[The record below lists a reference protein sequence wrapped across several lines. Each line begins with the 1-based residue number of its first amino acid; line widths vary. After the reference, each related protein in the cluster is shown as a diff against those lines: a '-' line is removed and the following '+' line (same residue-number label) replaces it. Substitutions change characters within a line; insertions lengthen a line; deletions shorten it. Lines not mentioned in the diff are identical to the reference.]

1 MIDHIINPSQMKVE
15 PLPYPE
21 KEIEHI
27 ITQIIRLTDE
37 CKDSMYSH
45 HFDETLSILND
56 MLRLMTKPIMVIK
69 HD

>member
-15 PLPYPE
+15 PIPYPE

-37 CKDSMYSH
+37 CKHNDYNH
-45 HFDETLSILND
+45 NIDETLTILNN
-56 MLRLMTKPIMVIK
+56 MLKMLTKPILVMK
-69 HD
+69 ND